1 MMVLANSGT
10 GLRKQVFPLDYETE
24 VSQRLLDA
32 AHYGDTD
39 TAFECI
45 ANPSVDVNFVGTVSF
60 KSKTTEIVLH
70 DESPHRVNSVYEEF
84 KTDLTSL
91 FLAAHSGNLT
101 LLRKL
106 LVTLLN
112 VVSYELSNVGAN
124 VNMRLFRGY
133 ATTASVREGHLKILE
148 ILINAGAS
156 QLACEEALLEA
167 SYFGRARF
175 AELLMQSNMIRPQVA
190 VHALVSACCR
200 GFVEVVDVLIKHG
213 VDVNAIDRILLQSSK
228 PFLHANVDCNALF
241 AAVVSRQINVV
252 RLLLQV
258 GVRLDM
264 KVKLG
269 AWSWDTDTG
278 EEFRVGVGLAEAY
291 PITWCAVE
299 YFESTG
305 AILHMLLCHLSPNSL
320 HFGRSLLHH
329 AIICNN
335 EKAVNTLL
343 NRGADA
349 QVVVQTTEETNE
361 HPIHMAAR
369 LGSCNILQCLIN
381 GGCNLNSQT
390 KSGDTALMICVRHKH
405 EKCFA
410 VLASAGADLG
420 IVNSSGH
427 CATSIAN
434 CIQWTQVFKKAILDA
449 IRAGKVVKSS
459 NPSRFSALL
468 FVTRANDIEGLKKL
482 VENRNIDLDE
492 QNANGFS
499 AAMVAAVGGYVEAF
513 KLLLYAGADM
523 TKLKNKYGLTALNL
537 IDVSQNGEL
546 FHKVVLE
553 YALRKR
559 GTDSIEVNP
568 LHHAARYG
576 DMNVVHKLLKE
587 GYDVNVFDGQGYTP
601 LMLAARGCRGEMC
614 ELLISCGAEYDV
626 QNERHETALSLAREN
641 GAGNDAERVIMDEM
655 ARRLVLCGAR
665 VKKHTKCGKGSPHG
679 KLLVMVGA
687 AGILRWGKSSKRN
700 VICKEA
706 EVGPSEKFRWNR
718 RRKFDVD
725 EPGMFHVVTAKNKQV
740 HFVCEGGVQMAHL
753 WVRGIRLVTREAI
766 SGRRKT

>member
-10 GLRKQVFPLDYETE
+10 GLRKQVFPVDYETE
-24 VSQRLLDA
+24 ISQRLVDA

-39 TAFECI
+39 AAFECI
-45 ANPSVDVNFVGTVSF
+45 ANPLVDVNFVGTVSF
-60 KSKTTEIVLH
+60 KSKTTEIVLQ
-70 DESPHRVNSVYEEF
+70 DESPHRVNSAYEEF
-84 KTDLTSL
+84 KTELTAL
-91 FLAAHSGNLT
+91 FLAAHTGNLS

-106 LVTLLN
+106 L
-112 VVSYELSNVGAN
+112 NVGAN

-148 ILINAGAS
+148 VLINAGAS
-156 QLACEEALLEA
+156 QLACEEALMEA
-167 SYFGRARF
+167 SYLGRARF
-175 AELLMQSNMIRPQVA
+175 AELLMQSNMVRPQVA

-200 GFVEVVDVLIKHG
+200 GFVEVIDVLIKHG
-213 VDVNAIDRILLQSSK
+213 VDANAIDRILLQSSK
-228 PFLHANVDCNALF
+228 PFLHASVDCNALF

-252 RLLLQV
+252 GLLLQV
-258 GVRLDM
+258 GVRLDI

-278 EEFRVGVGLAEAY
+278 EEFRVGVGLAEPY

-305 AILHMLLCHLSPNSL
+305 AILHMLLCQLSPNSL
-320 HFGRSLLHH
+320 HTGRSLLHH

-335 EKAVNTLL
+335 EKAVNILL
-343 NRGADA
+343 KNGADA
-349 QVVVQTTEETNE
+349 EVVVQTTEETNE

-381 GGCNLNSQT
+381 GGCNLDSQT
-390 KSGDTALMICVRHKH
+390 KCGDTALMICARYKH
-405 EKCFA
+405 EKCLG
-410 VLASAGADLG
+410 VLVSAGADLG
-420 IVNSSGH
+420 MVNSSGH

-434 CIQWTQVFKKAILDA
+434 CVQWTKVFQRAILDV

-459 NPSRFSALL
+459 NTSRFSALL

-482 VENRNIDLDE
+482 IENNNIDLDE

-499 AAMVAAVGGYVEAF
+499 AAMIAAVGGNVEAF
-513 KLLLYAGADM
+513 KLLLYAGADV
-523 TKLKNKYGLTALNL
+523 TNLKNKYGLTALNL
-537 IDVSQNGEL
+537 IDISQNGEV
-546 FHKVVLE
+546 FHKVMLE
-553 YALRKR
+553 YALKK
-559 GTDSIEVNP
+559 GGNGSIEVNP
-568 LHHAARYG
+568 LHRAACYG
-576 DMNVVHKLLKE
+576 DINIAHNLLKE
-587 GYDVNVFDGQGYTP
+587 GYDVNAFDGQGYTP

-614 ELLISCGAEYDV
+614 ELLISYGAKCDI
-626 QNERHETALSLAREN
+626 QNERHETALLLAREN
-641 GAGNDAERVIMDEM
+641 GARNDAERVILDEV
-655 ARRLVLCGAR
+655 ARKLVLRGGR

-679 KLLVMVGA
+679 KLLVMIGA

-706 EVGPSEKFRWNR
+706 EVGPSAKFRWNR

-725 EPGMFHVVTAKNKQV
+725 EPGMFHVVTTKNKQV
-740 HFVCEGGVQMAHL
+740 HFVCEGGVEMAEL
-753 WVRGIRLVTREAI
+753 WVRGIRLATREAI
-766 SGRRKT
+766 FGQRADEV